1 MVKKILKKG
10 FIGERG
16 FKQFIPP
23 FKEVIKNRGWKIICE
38 HMPPG
43 LAALVREFY
52 TNMVGRKETT
62 CYVRGKWVSFH
73 RHEINQLLKLGK
85 LSDVQIQGAEKEPRL
100 PEDIG
105 SIDRWK
111 RGMKG
116 KQEDSL

>member
-23 FKEVIKNRGWKIICE
+23 FKEVITNRGWKIICE

-52 TNMVGRKETT
+52 ANMVGRKETT

-85 LSDVQIQGAEKEPRL
+85 LSDGSKFKELKKNPDYQKIL
-100 PEDIG
+100 EVLTAV
-105 SIDRWK
+105 K
-111 RGMKG
+111 
-116 KQEDSL
+116 EE